1 MRGADT
7 DPWFI
12 TLEVNLG
19 NGMMDLGSR
28 TSPVGQKVRDAFHG
42 GTLVFD
48 QKMWCVLDLKVEYN
62 NCIKFNPLHL

>member
-7 DPWFI
+7 DPWSI

-19 NGMMDLGSR
+19 SGMMDLGSR
-28 TSPVGQKVRDAFHG
+28 TSPVRQKVRDACHG

-48 QKMWCVLDLKVEYN
+48 QVVTGLLKNYMQ
-62 NCIKFNPLHL
+62 KPR